1 MVTINII
8 LKCNYISA
16 STLKNGFVRKLKC
29 NYIFNI
35 YVLLL
40 PFLLVI
46 LNIRIQQDVFIQNYV
61 FTLFSETISCLWI
74 P

>member
-16 STLKNGFVRKLKC
+16 SRLKNGFVRKLKC
-29 NYIFNI
+29 SYIFNI

-40 PFLLVI
+40 PFLLVT